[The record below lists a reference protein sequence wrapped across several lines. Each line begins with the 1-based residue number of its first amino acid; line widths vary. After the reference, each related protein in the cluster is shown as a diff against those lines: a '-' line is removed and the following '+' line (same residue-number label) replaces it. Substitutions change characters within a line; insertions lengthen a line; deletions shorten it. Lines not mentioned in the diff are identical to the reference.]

1 MSHLLFFITNP
12 SLSNLG
18 LLLPLS
24 WDGSPK
30 GLGGF
35 QIHWPFL
42 FSYPVLISA
51 TSDTLDHLLSAEIL
65 FLEVLDSFIWP
76 FTSLPRLFLLFC
88 SLNELPPR
96 VLHDPHLSYSFVL
109 SFGELIS
116 TLSPFGK
123 WFQKLCFQCWPL
135 SCFST
140 WIPNCLQHTSTLQNN
155 LNFKIKA

>member
-18 LLLPLS
+18 LLFPLS

-76 FTSLPRLFLLFC
+76 FTSLPRLFLLFY

-96 VLHDPHLSYSFVL
+96 VFHDPHLSYSFVL

-135 SCFST
+135 LF
-140 WIPNCLQHTSTLQNN
+140 QH
-155 LNFKIKA
+155 LNSQLSATDLYTPKQFKC

>member
-1 MSHLLFFITNP
+1 MSHLLFSITNP

-109 SFGELIS
+109 FWRAYLNSFTFWKMIS
-116 TLSPFGK
+116 KAMLSMLTSLL
-123 WFQKLCFQCWPL
+123 FQHLNSQL
-135 SCFST
+135 SAT
-140 WIPNCLQHTSTLQNN
+140 HLYTPKQ
-155 LNFKIKA
+155 FKF